1 MAYPIVDSSEK
12 KMQNAIEHL
21 KEELTTV
28 RTGMANAGML
38 NNVSVDYYGS
48 PTPLNQIAGIKV
60 EEGRT
65 LVIKPYD
72 PSSLKDIEKAI
83 NKADLGI
90 APQNDGQVIRLAV
103 PQMTEETRKEMVKKV
118 GKMAEEA
125 KVAVRNIRRDAN
137 SAIKND
143 KSMDEDL
150 QKDAQEEIQK
160 LTDKCVK
167 KIEEIADNKS
177 KEVLGKK

>member
-12 KMQNAIEHL
+12 KMNSALDHL
-21 KEELTTV
+21 KEDLASV

-38 NNVSVDYYGS
+38 NGVSVDYYGS

-83 NKADLGI
+83 NVADIGI
-90 APQNDGQVIRLAV
+90 APQNDGSVIRLAV
-103 PQMTEETRKEMVKKV
+103 PQMTEETRKDMVKKV
-118 GKMAEEA
+118 NKMAEEA
-125 KVAVRNIRRDAN
+125 KVAIRNIRRDAN
-137 SAIKND
+137 TTIKND
-143 KSMDEDL
+143 KTMDEDI
-150 QKDAQEEIQK
+150 QKDAQEEVQK
-160 LTDKCVK
+160 LTDKFVK
-167 KIEEIADNKS
+167 FIEEVADKKS
-177 KEVLGKK
+177 KEVLGK

>member
-12 KMQNAIEHL
+12 KMEGAVEHL
-21 KEELTTV
+21 KEDLAVV
-28 RTGMANAGML
+28 RTGMANAAML

-65 LVIKPYD
+65 LVVKPYD
-72 PSSLKDIEKAI
+72 PSSLKEIEKAI
-83 NKADLGI
+83 NIADIGI

-118 GKMAEEA
+118 NKMAEDA

-137 SAIKND
+137 SAIKAD
-143 KSMDEDL
+143 KTMDEDL
-150 QKDAQEEIQK
+150 QKDQLDEVQK
-160 LTDKCVK
+160 LTDKYVK
-167 KIEEIADNKS
+167 KIEETADKKA
-177 KEVLGKK
+177 KEVMGK